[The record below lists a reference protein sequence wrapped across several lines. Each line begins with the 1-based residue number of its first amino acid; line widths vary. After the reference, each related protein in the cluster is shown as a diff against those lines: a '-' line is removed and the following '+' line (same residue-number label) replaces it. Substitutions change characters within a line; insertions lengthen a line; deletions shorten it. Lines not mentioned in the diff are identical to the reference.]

1 MKIDEDILN
10 SIIEYGVKAPSGD
23 NCQPWR
29 FRFDKDRL
37 LIINDEARDT
47 SLYNVRNIA
56 SFVAHGAL
64 LENMQI
70 AAVSF
75 GYDMAAVLFP
85 KGEKNSVIAA
95 VEFKRSQAKADE
107 LFPYIRKRCTNRWPY
122 LRVEL
127 EENITRALR
136 EEAMSFPGGEV
147 FLAGGEREKKI
158 IAGAASLNDRLLF
171 ENRRLHDFLF
181 DHIRWTEKE
190 AKETRD
196 GLDIMTLG
204 LNPVQRRLFKALK
217 SWEFVKTLN
226 RVGLSRLVPM
236 QTYKL
241 IKGSS
246 AVGLVAM
253 KGTSPESFVAGGRLL
268 ERVWLRATS
277 LGLSFQPITGST
289 FLIQRLYLT
298 DGEGLDNAHK
308 DLLLGAEKE
317 LKRVFPIEKDNAIIM
332 LFRVG
337 YASTPVLSLRLPA
350 KIEKG

>member
-37 LIINDEARDT
+37 LLINDEARDT

-75 GYDMAAVLFP
+75 GYDMAVVPFP

-95 VEFKRSQAKADE
+95 VEFKRSQAKADP
-107 LFPYIRKRCTNRWPY
+107 LLPYIRKRCTNRWPY

-127 EENITRALR
+127 EENITSTLR

-204 LNPVQRRLFKALK
+204 LNPVQRRLFKAHG
-217 SWEFVKTLN
+217 VH
-226 RVGLSRLVPM
+226 
-236 QTYKL
+236 
-241 IKGSS
+241 
-246 AVGLVAM
+246 AD
-253 KGTSPESFVAGGRLL
+253 L
-268 ERVWLRATS
+268 E
-277 LGLSFQPITGST
+277 
-289 FLIQRLYLT
+289 
-298 DGEGLDNAHK
+298 
-308 DLLLGAEKE
+308 
-317 LKRVFPIEKDNAIIM
+317 
-332 LFRVG
+332 
-337 YASTPVLSLRLPA
+337 PA
-350 KIEKG
+350 